1 MKFKISLV
9 IKIFISTL
17 FITLIGVACSMFGL
31 LRIEQ
36 VTKQSES
43 IRDIYLVRYSD
54 THAVAENSLKIMSDI
69 GEYLITNDQKYWD
82 DYTTL
87 SESTIIILQRQYE
100 EALTKEGKE
109 LIQEVTDLFQTYVN
123 YANNDLYPTVQKGN
137 QAQILSLMKT
147 EMNPTADALDAK
159 LTEYKSYRENQIN
172 KVIEQSTL
180 LAENTQQL
188 MIVFIILLIAISV
201 SLSLLNGLLISKP
214 IKKMK
219 EQLKIAEEEN
229 DLTLNIHV
237 KSRDEVGE
245 MASAF
250 NSFLNKIR
258 SSFTDVHREAIQVDH
273 AVDQVKDNIAHLNH
287 FIEDIASTTEEL
299 SAGMEETAASS
310 EEINTTIS
318 DMNAAIQSI
327 AHKAQSGSEV
337 ANEIS
342 ERAGKLKEDFS
353 ISQQEA
359 LEILKEVKSK
369 LEIALE
375 DSKEVEKINILAN
388 SILEITSQTNLL
400 SLNASIEAARA
411 GEAGKGFAVVANEIG
426 KLAVDS
432 ANTVNQIQSISELV
446 QSSVNNLAT
455 NANELLK
462 YVSTNVHEDYQKML
476 VATDS
481 YNNDA
486 NYVEEL
492 VADLSATTQEL
503 LASVD
508 NIISSVDGVAQA
520 TNEGAL
526 GTTNIASKTEE
537 SVAESSKVVLETDKV
552 KHSVTSLVEAVSK
565 FKL

>member
-1 MKFKISLV
+1 
-9 IKIFISTL
+9 
-17 FITLIGVACSMFGL
+17 
-31 LRIEQ
+31 
-36 VTKQSES
+36 
-43 IRDIYLVRYSD
+43 
-54 THAVAENSLKIMSDI
+54 
-69 GEYLITNDQKYWD
+69 
-82 DYTTL
+82 
-87 SESTIIILQRQYE
+87 
-100 EALTKEGKE
+100 
-109 LIQEVTDLFQTYVN
+109 
-123 YANNDLYPTVQKGN
+123 
-137 QAQILSLMKT
+137 
-147 EMNPTADALDAK
+147 
-159 LTEYKSYRENQIN
+159 
-172 KVIEQSTL
+172 
-180 LAENTQQL
+180 
-188 MIVFIILLIAISV
+188 
-201 SLSLLNGLLISKP
+201 
-214 IKKMK
+214 MK

-250 NSFLNKIR
+250 NSFLKKIR